1 MSSGACLPACLPSCL
16 LICLLA
22 VPASVRSAL
31 PELFP
36 LLTQVI
42 RADYAPGD
50 VHKALA
56 SLFAQR
62 VGPLVAAAAAMLPG
76 PAP

>member
-1 MSSGACLPACLPSCL
+1 MLRC
-16 LICLLA
+16 
-22 VPASVRSAL
+22 RAL

-50 VHKALA
+50 VHKTLA
-56 SLFAQR
+56 SLFTQR
-62 VGPLVAAAAAMLPG
+62 VGPLVAAAAMQPIAS
-76 PAP
+76 PAAPAT